1 MDTGI
6 KNKMEIVV
14 TEDRTAKAM
23 GSGELPVFATPAM
36 IALVEETCWR
46 SVADELESGQ
56 GTVGTML
63 DVRHVSA
70 TPVGMKVW
78 CESELVGIDGRKLTF
93 SVKVFDEAGLVGEGT
108 HERFIIDNKRFLE
121 KAAAKTANAANTAN
135 TAKES

>member
-78 CESELVGIDGRKLTF
+78 CESELVGVDGRKLTF

-121 KAAAKTANAANTAN
+121 KAAAKTANAAKTV
-135 TAKES
+135 KES